1 MNMLFFRNVIR
12 NVIAAMKLVL
22 MDGMLKEHHSGEIE
36 KPFML
41 MLQQGLQE
49 VSSKLYVVFLFM

>member
-1 MNMLFFRNVIR
+1 
-12 NVIAAMKLVL
+12 
-22 MDGMLKEHHSGEIE
+22 MDGMLKEHHSGEFE

-49 VSSKLYVVFLFM
+49 VSSKL